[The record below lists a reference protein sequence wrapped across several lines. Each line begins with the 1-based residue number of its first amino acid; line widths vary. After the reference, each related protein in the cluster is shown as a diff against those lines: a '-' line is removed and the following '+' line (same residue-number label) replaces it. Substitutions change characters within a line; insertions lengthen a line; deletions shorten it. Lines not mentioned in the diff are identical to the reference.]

1 VPSLPIGELAGLG
14 TAVLW
19 VVSTLAFTAASRR
32 IGATKVN
39 LLRTVGAAAVL
50 VGLQVLLERN
60 PLSVGFGAGAWLAV
74 SGVIGLAIGDQ
85 CLFTAYVLV
94 GPRVGSLLMTLAPGL
109 TAILAWL
116 TLGESMSGMAVAGL
130 LVTTAGVG
138 WVSVSR
144 AQAGLGGG
152 ISTRG
157 IVLGVAAAA
166 CQAGG
171 MLTAK
176 LGMSAG
182 LDALGALTVR
192 MVAAVAVIVP
202 LAWCMGGRSPLRM
215 QWSASAAWGPL
226 LLGTLAGPVCG
237 VYLSLVAI
245 EHVPLGVATTLMG
258 LVPVLILPVS
268 RMLHKERISTRAVLG
283 AIMAVAGLALLTAGA
298 RPAS

>member
-1 VPSLPIGELAGLG
+1 
-14 TAVLW
+14 
-19 VVSTLAFTAASRR
+19 
-32 IGATKVN
+32 
-39 LLRTVGAAAVL
+39 
-50 VGLQVLLERN
+50 
-60 PLSVGFGAGAWLAV
+60 
-74 SGVIGLAIGDQ
+74 
-85 CLFTAYVLV
+85 
-94 GPRVGSLLMTLAPGL
+94 
-109 TAILAWL
+109 
-116 TLGESMSGMAVAGL
+116 
-130 LVTTAGVG
+130 
-138 WVSVSR
+138 
-144 AQAGLGGG
+144 
-152 ISTRG
+152 
-157 IVLGVAAAA
+157 
-166 CQAGG
+166 
-171 MLTAK
+171 
-176 LGMSAG
+176 MSAG

>member
-166 CQAGG
+166 IP
-171 MLTAK
+171 
-176 LGMSAG
+176 
-182 LDALGALTVR
+182 
-192 MVAAVAVIVP
+192 AACSRP
-202 LAWCMGGRSPLRM
+202 SWECPRGWMRWERSPC
-215 QWSASAAWGPL
+215 AW
-226 LLGTLAGPVCG
+226 
-237 VYLSLVAI
+237 
-245 EHVPLGVATTLMG
+245 
-258 LVPVLILPVS
+258 
-268 RMLHKERISTRAVLG
+268 
-283 AIMAVAGLALLTAGA
+283 
-298 RPAS
+298 